1 MNSFQLTKTSLLKT
15 KGLLFLILSVILS
28 TLNLFAQERTIT
40 GNVLD
45 ENKNPFPGVYI
56 TVKGTTT
63 GTITNNEGVF
73 KLNNL
78 SNEDVLV
85 LSFMGYKKQEIN
97 VGNSTEFNVALEPE
111 SIGLDEVVAIGY
123 GTKKKSDL
131 TGAVVHIKASEM
143 QETPIV
149 NLADALK
156 GRAAG
161 VVVSSNSGAPGASP
175 SILIRGMSSIQ
186 AGNQP
191 LLIVDGMPS
200 DMGMLNQINMN
211 DVESFEVLKDASST
225 AIYGS
230 AGANGVILLNTKRG
244 KPGKTKIDF
253 SLKYGTR
260 HFPESKKVLNSQQFY
275 NYLNEIDIITDAFG
289 DNYFANYDSVSLSTI
304 DTANMVDV
312 NWQDEMFDVGNFQ
325 EYSLSF
331 SGGKENLAYVVSGS
345 YLKDIGIIS
354 PAEFERYTF
363 LANIDNKIG
372 NRIKLSGNAY
382 YSHIEKVKVTE
393 SGLGWNGGMVNSALQ
408 FPPFLPINDDVTGYY
423 FPNPIR
429 PQVDSPKALANGTRN
444 KGYNDNLRGNFI
456 FSIELIKNLT
466 FRTEFLGSVAFSRS
480 KSFVDRHNT
489 YDGRVY
495 NGMGS
500 DNTSYNFNRLFHTF
514 LDCNNTI
521 GKHQIQGLVG
531 FIDDKTYGETFS
543 MSVIDFPT
551 DNMVLLQQANTQ
563 QSLRDGIYNFRK
575 FSYIARFFYQ
585 YDNKY
590 LIQSN
595 FRADGSPIFGPSNRW
610 AYFPTLS
617 LAWKISEEDF
627 FDAQWIELLKIRA
640 NLGSSGNDA
649 ISGWQWM
656 STYGSADRSFYP
668 IFGDDEAARFYSPSR
683 MANPNLKWESTF
695 EYNFGAELNAFS
707 GKLDLALDFYNRDSY
722 DLLYSKPVPYTSGF
736 PSVVINVGKVRN
748 RGFEMAL
755 TTHNISTP
763 DFSWKTEFTFSYNM
777 NEVLDLGKDNE
788 GTYAAWSVVK
798 GQPLRSAWLYQF
810 DRLFQEDDFTMV
822 DGKYVLKPGIAY
834 QPNAQ
839 PGDIKFKNNKEE
851 GSNIID
857 QNDRVF
863 LGPSQSPISG
873 GLNNNINYK
882 NFSLTLF
889 FQGVHGNMIYNETR
903 ITSEGMG
910 DYFNQYETVLDRW
923 THQNTNTTIPR
934 ATAKDLNNNKRES
947 DRWLEPG
954 WYLRMRDVTLSYS
967 IPKSLLSSVGLG
979 NAILYVTGQNWL
991 TFTKYSGFDPEVGSS
1006 DNGNYPQVSTL
1017 IFGANISF

>member
-1 MNSFQLTKTSLLKT
+1 MNMGLYLIKKCFKGTKFQLLV
-15 KGLLFLILSVILS
+15 LLFFISILDIYGQGKIV
-28 TLNLFAQERTIT
+28 T
-40 GNVLD
+40 GKVLD
-45 ENKNPFPGVYI
+45 ENQNPFPGVYVTI
-56 TVKGTTT
+56 KGTTN
-63 GTITNNEGVF
+63 GTSTNAQGEFTLNGLNSSNILVFSFIGYVQQEVVIGTKSSINITL
-73 KLNNL
+73 K
-78 SNEDVLV
+78 
-85 LSFMGYKKQEIN
+85 
-97 VGNSTEFNVALEPE
+97 PE
-111 SIGLDEVVAIGY
+111 TIGLEEVVAIGY

-131 TGAVVHIKASEM
+131 TGAVTHIKASEM

-161 VVVSSNSGAPGASP
+161 VVVSSNSGAPGSSP

-200 DMGMLNQINMN
+200 NLGMLNQINMN

-244 KPGKTKIDF
+244 KAGKTKIDF
-253 SLKYGTR
+253 NLKYGTR
-260 HFPESKKVLNSQQFY
+260 HFPEARKVLNSKQFY
-275 NYLNEIDIITDAFG
+275 NYLKEINITTDAFS
-289 DNYFANYDSVSLSTI
+289 DRYFANYDSVSLSTI
-304 DTANMVDV
+304 DTTNMVEVD
-312 NWQDEMFDVGNFQ
+312 WQDEMFDIGNFQ

-363 LANIDNKIG
+363 LANIDNKIS
-372 NRIKLSGNAY
+372 NRVKLSGNAY
-382 YSHIEKVKVTE
+382 FSHIKRVRVNE

-408 FPPFLPINDDVTGYY
+408 FPPFIPIIDNTTGYY

-429 PQVDSPKALANGTRN
+429 PQVDSPKAIANGSRN
-444 KGYNDNLRGNFI
+444 RGFSDNLRGNLV
-456 FSIELIKNLT
+456 FSAEIIKNLV
-466 FRTEFLGSVAFSRS
+466 FRTELLASVAFSRS
-480 KSFVDRHNT
+480 KSFVDRYNT

-495 NGMGS
+495 NGTGS
-500 DNTSYNFNRLFHTF
+500 DNTSYNLNRLLQTF
-514 LDCNNTI
+514 LDYNKTI

-531 FIDDKTYGETFS
+531 FIDDKTYGESFA

-563 QSLRDGIYNFRK
+563 QSLRDGINNFRK
-575 FSYIARFFYQ
+575 FSYIGRAFYQ

-590 LIQSN
+590 LLQSN
-595 FRADGSPIFGPSNRW
+595 FRADGSPIFGPANRW

-627 FDAQWIELLKIRA
+627 FDAKWIELLKFRA
-640 NLGSSGNDA
+640 NFGSSGNDA

-656 STYGSADRSFYP
+656 STYGSSDRSFYP
-668 IFGDDEAARFYSPSR
+668 IFGDDEVARFYGPAR

-695 EYNFGAELNAFS
+695 EYNFGADLNAFS
-707 GKLDLALDFYNRDSY
+707 GKIDLSIDIYNRDSY

-748 RGFEMAL
+748 RGAELAL
-755 TTHNISTP
+755 TTHNISRP
-763 DFSWKTEFTFSYNM
+763 DFSWKTEFTFSYNL

-788 GTYAAWSVVK
+788 GTYEAWSVAK

-810 DRLFQEDDFTMV
+810 DRLFQEDDFTKV

-834 QPNAQ
+834 QPNAE
-839 PGDIKFKNNKEE
+839 PGDIKFKNNQED

-863 LGPSQSPISG
+863 LGSSQPPISG
-873 GLNNNINYK
+873 GLNNILNYK

-910 DYFNQYETVLDRW
+910 DYFNQYQTVLNRW
-923 THQNTNTTIPR
+923 TPKNTNTTIPR

-954 WYLRMRDVTLSYS
+954 WYVRMRDVTLSYS
-967 IPKSLLSSVGLG
+967 IPKSYLSSVGIG
-979 NAILYVTGQNWL
+979 NTILYVTGQNWL